1 MYYIDTGHTDMRQLA
16 FDIVKG
22 LDRPGWKD
30 VSSVDEI
37 EISRASG
44 AMTNIIY
51 KVTVKGKECQP
62 LLLRAYGNCTDTFLD
77 RETEVRNFK
86 ILSDNSFGIELLK
99 TFPGGRL
106 ELWRDGYDPI
116 TAPQMRT
123 KWMYQKVARKMAEM
137 HSISVYEEE

>member
-44 AMTNIIY
+44 MTR
-51 KVTVKGKECQP
+51 KV
-62 LLLRAYGNCTDTFLD
+62 F
-77 RETEVRNFK
+77 
-86 ILSDNSFGIELLK
+86 I
-99 TFPGGRL
+99 RL
-106 ELWRDGYDPI
+106 
-116 TAPQMRT
+116 
-123 KWMYQKVARKMAEM
+123 
-137 HSISVYEEE
+137 